1 MYYII
6 HTKREK
12 QHQQEINM
20 RRRTQPTREAT
31 INQLLEI
38 GTVSQIEARIQIME
52 REIDYLE
59 TVDGDEDIDTLE
71 DWIMMLQIRVQTLS

>member
-1 MYYII
+1 
-6 HTKREK
+6 
-12 QHQQEINM
+12 M

>member
-6 HTKREK
+6 HTKRRK
-12 QHQQEINM
+12 QQQQEINM